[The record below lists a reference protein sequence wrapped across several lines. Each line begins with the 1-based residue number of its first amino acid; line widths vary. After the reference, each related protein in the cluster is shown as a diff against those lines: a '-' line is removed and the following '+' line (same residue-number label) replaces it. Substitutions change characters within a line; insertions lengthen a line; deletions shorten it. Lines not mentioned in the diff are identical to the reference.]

1 MSHSLD
7 FVGLNEKLFLLRH
20 FIAGNK
26 EFSRRE
32 QHYQGTQSFPSK
44 DWDNYARRLRYVVS
58 NDLIE
63 IAAKLRVIQDTV
75 ASQVPAEYL
84 QNLDI
89 KCMNGKSVGTVLAG
103 NAPLTL
109 RESCNKVIHAASFSL
124 VFENARSSVPRYVYS
139 YWNGIC
145 QLAGTHSKKDWRIA
159 LDVYRWADAM
169 DNFLEDLAAT
179 VVDW

>member
-20 FIAGNK
+20 VIAGNK

-32 QHYQGTQSFPSK
+32 QQYQGTQSTSSE
-44 DWDNYARRLRYVVS
+44 DWDNYAGRLRYFVS

-63 IAAKLRVIQDTV
+63 IAAKFRVIQDTV
-75 ASQVPAEYL
+75 ISQVDADYL
-84 QNLDI
+84 RTLDAQCI
-89 KCMNGKSVGTVLAG
+89 KRKSIGMVLAG
-103 NAPLTL
+103 DVALTL
-109 RESCNKVIHAASFSL
+109 RESCNKIIHANTFNL
-124 VFENARSSVPRYVYS
+124 VFQNARSTVPRHVYS

-145 QLAGTHSKKDWRIA
+145 QLSGTHSKKHWRVA

-169 DNFLEDLAAT
+169 DCFLDDLASN
-179 VVDW
+179 VDW

>member
-32 QHYQGTQSFPSK
+32 QHYQGTQSSVSE
-44 DWDNYARRLRYVVS
+44 DWDNYAGRLRYIVS

-63 IAAKLRVIQDTV
+63 IAAKLRVIQDAV
-75 ASQVPAEYL
+75 ASQVPADYL
-84 QNLDI
+84 RTLDI
-89 KCMNGKSVGTVLAG
+89 ECMNGKSIGTVLAG
-103 NAPLTL
+103 DVTLSL
-109 RESCNKVIHAASFSL
+109 RESCNKIIHANNFNL
-124 VFENARSSVPRYVYS
+124 VFQNARSTVPRHVYT
-139 YWNGIC
+139 YWKGIC
-145 QLAGTHSKKDWRIA
+145 QLAGTHSKKHWLVA

-169 DNFLEDLAAT
+169 DYFLEELAGN
-179 VVDW
+179 VDW